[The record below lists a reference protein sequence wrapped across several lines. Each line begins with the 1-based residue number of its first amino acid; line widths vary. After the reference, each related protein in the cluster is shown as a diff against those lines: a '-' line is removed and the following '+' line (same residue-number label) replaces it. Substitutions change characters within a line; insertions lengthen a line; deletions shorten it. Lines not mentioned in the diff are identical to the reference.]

1 MIKLKTT
8 MKKLIT
14 MIIILSAVTG
24 AQAQKSLHDFT
35 VKSINGKD
43 YDLAQLK
50 GKKATGGEH
59 RFKVRINPTVQ
70 RT

>member
-24 AQAQKSLHDFT
+24 AQAQQSLHDFT
-35 VKSINGKD
+35 VKSIDGERLRFSTTRRQKS
-43 YDLAQLK
+43 
-50 GKKATGGEH
+50 TGGEH
-59 RFKVRINPTVQ
+59 RFKMRINPTVQ